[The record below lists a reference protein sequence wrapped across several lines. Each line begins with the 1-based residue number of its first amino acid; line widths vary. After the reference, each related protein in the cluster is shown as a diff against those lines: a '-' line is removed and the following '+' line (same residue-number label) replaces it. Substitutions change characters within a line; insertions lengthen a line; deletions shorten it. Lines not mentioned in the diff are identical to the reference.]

1 MYNNYLK
8 IQTFLCLLFFSTLV
22 HSETISETI
31 KVFVSILPQQYIVER
46 IGGDYVNV
54 NVMLKPGQ
62 SPMTFEPSPKLM
74 SLYSKS
80 NVYFT
85 IGLPFEQVWIDRV
98 ASLNDAISIVKTQ
111 PVETQAIEKTV
122 INDMAANESTLHDKD
137 YTSLLPG
144 HHHSWDPHTWLSP
157 VLILQQAKIILHTLN
172 SLVPEN
178 KTYFNN
184 NYNKL
189 EDEINVMHKEI
200 SSIFQHNSKHNF
212 ITFHPAFSYFA
223 RQYGLTQIAIEMDG
237 KEPSAKQIA
246 QVINRIRNENVSYIL
261 IEKQFNQVIP
271 QTIAK
276 SVGARLLA
284 LDPLALDYLVNMRD
298 IADKINRALF

>member
-1 MYNNYLK
+1 MYSNYLK
-8 IQTFLCLLFFSTLV
+8 IKILFYFLFFSNFV
-22 HSETISETI
+22 YSDTIE
-31 KVFVSILPQQYIVER
+31 VFVSILPQQYIVER

-54 NVMLKPGQ
+54 NVMVKPGQ

-80 NVYFT
+80 DVYFT

-111 PVETQAIEKTV
+111 AVEKPV
-122 INDMAANESTLHDKD
+122 INNLDSNQSTLHAKD

-157 VLILQQAKIILHTLN
+157 VLILQQAKIIRHELD
-172 SLVPEN
+172 SLLPE
-178 KTYFNN
+178 KKSYFKH

-189 EDEINVMHKEI
+189 KSEVDMMHEEF
-200 SSIFQHNSKHNF
+200 SSIFEQNSKRNF

-276 SVGARLLA
+276 SVGARLLV
-284 LDPLALDYLVNMRD
+284 LDPLALDYMVNMRD
-298 IADKINRALF
+298 IADKINKALF